1 MTALD
6 HRTLETPARV
16 RPALGLA
23 VVNRVASFLR
33 AWKNRR
39 EIYRLGEMSDAQLA
53 DIGLV
58 RSDLHV
64 AWRATAGVDPT
75 ATLGAISEA
84 RLRATERAARR
95 VG

>member
-6 HRTLETPARV
+6 HGTLDTPARV
-16 RPALGLA
+16 RPALGLHVINA
-23 VVNRVASFLR
+23 VVGFLR

-39 EIYRLGEMSDAQLA
+39 EIYRLGDMTDAQLA

-64 AWRATAGVDPT
+64 AWRVPMGCDPT
-75 ATLGAISEA
+75 STLGSLSEA
-84 RLRATERAARR
+84 RLRAAEFAARR